1 MQNSSLL
8 INIRAF
14 YKKHVLIILALITF
28 IYALSMPDVTS
39 LDKNMLKLLTNQ
51 AYLVHDFFEI
61 SGLSATFINVAMHFL
76 LAYYLMIRN
85 EISGLYG
92 LQIAA
97 IGIFVGHAFFG
108 SNILN
113 VLPIILGVTL
123 YAKWSGHSLKLYTA
137 VSMFACAMAP
147 LVSYVIFVHG
157 FNWLNLLCGLGL
169 GLLIGFCAPPLSES
183 FIRFHQGYTLFNFG
197 FTTGMLAM
205 LITSF
210 FGYFNLEIKPVQYLS
225 FSYHK
230 ELRNYFILILL
241 LIIMLILFSKKPSL
255 SKLKML
261 LKDSGRAPSDFITT
275 YGIANTLLNMCLNTT
290 LFFAFIL
297 VIGFPLNGTLLG
309 GLFTILGF
317 SAFGMQPKN
326 CLSIAIGVIIA
337 ALLAGESLA
346 SQRLLLTLLFSAG
359 LAPVAGEFGWYTG
372 LIAGFIHFNLTTVVM
387 NLHLGMSLYNNG
399 FTSAFVA
406 ALIVPLAETLLP
418 DKTNNF

>member
-1 MQNSSLL
+1 MRDSLL
-8 INIRAF
+8 IKIRSF
-14 YKKHVLIILALITF
+14 CKRNVLLFLALLTF
-28 IYALSMPDVTS
+28 IYALFMPDIDN
-39 LDKNMLKLLTNQ
+39 LGPNMLKLLTNQ

-61 SGLSATFINVAMHFL
+61 SGLAATFFNVGLHFL
-76 LAYYLMIRN
+76 LAYYLMKRN

-97 IGIFVGHAFFG
+97 VGIFVGHAFFG

-113 VLPIILGVTL
+113 VLPIILGVTI
-123 YAKWSGHSLKLYTA
+123 YAKWAGHSLKLYTA
-137 VSMFACAMAP
+137 ISMFSCAMSP

-157 FNWLNLLCGLGL
+157 FNCLSLICGIAVGL
-169 GLLIGFCAPPLSES
+169 VIGFCAPPLSEA

-210 FGYFNLEIKPVQYLS
+210 FGYFNLEIKSVEYLS
-225 FSYHK
+225 SIYHK
-230 ELRNYFILILL
+230 ELSYYILIVIAFILLFILL
-241 LIIMLILFSKKPSL
+241 CKRPSL
-255 SKLKML
+255 RKIRKL
-261 LKDSGRAPSDFITT
+261 LKDTGRAPSDFITS
-275 YGIANTLLNMCLNTT
+275 YGSGNTLCNMCFTT
-290 LFFAFIL
+290 SIYLFFIL
-297 VIGFPLNGTLLG
+297 LLRFPLNGTLLG

-317 SAFGMQPKN
+317 SAFGIHPKN
-326 CLSIAIGVIIA
+326 CFSVALGVIIA
-337 ALLAGESLA
+337 ALLACENLA

-359 LAPVAGEFGWYTG
+359 LAPIAGEFGWVAG
-372 LIAGFIHFNLTTVVM
+372 LVAGFVHFNLTTVVI

-418 DKTNNF
+418 DRTNNI